1 MMGHDQPFRPQV
13 VATAADGDAAPASTA
28 SSTSTASSC
37 GSTTAATWRP
47 GVRSQESNALAASA
61 AANGLALLPDGE
73 GVAAGDDVTVMLL
86 D

>member
-1 MMGHDQPFRPQV
+1 MRRRIDGKVHFNRV
-13 VATAADGDAAPASTA
+13 VVDIDDGRYVA
-28 SSTSTASSC
+28 
-37 GSTTAATWRP
+37 R

-73 GVAAGDDVTVMLL
+73 GVAVGDDVTVMLL